1 VVSVSSIES
10 LRNAVAL
17 AERKVQQDQTRVDQD
32 ARRLDESRSQLS
44 RDKEQLSSNQKA
56 ERQAESAAA
65 PTAAPVRL
73 ERAISKEVPDDVLP
87 RAPELNAQG
96 QTVGRVINITV

>member
-1 VVSVSSIES
+1 MVSVSSIES

-32 ARRLDESRSQLS
+32 ARRLEESRNQLN
-44 RDKEQLSSNQKA
+44 RDKEQLASSQKA
-56 ERQAESAAA
+56 ERQAENAAA

-73 ERAISKEVPDDVLP
+73 DRAITKAVPDDVLP
-87 RAPELNAQG
+87 RSPQLNAQG

>member
-1 VVSVSSIES
+1 M
-10 LRNAVAL
+10 
-17 AERKVQQDQTRVDQD
+17 DQD
-32 ARRLDESRSQLS
+32 ASRLDDSRSQLT

-56 ERQAESAAA
+56 ERQAESAAV

-87 RAPELNAQG
+87 RAPQLNAQG

>member
-1 VVSVSSIES
+1 MVSVSSVES

-32 ARRLDESRSQLS
+32 ARRLEDSKVQLN
-44 RDKEQLSSNQKA
+44 RDKEQLSGNQKA
-56 ERQAESAAA
+56 ERQAESAAT

-73 ERAISKEVPDDVLP
+73 DRAFTTEVPPDALP
-87 RAPELNAQG
+87 RAPQLNAQG
-96 QTVGRVINITV
+96 QTVGRVINIVA

>member
-1 VVSVSSIES
+1 MVSVSSVES

-32 ARRLDESRSQLS
+32 ARRLDDSRSQLA
-44 RDKEQLSSNQKA
+44 RDKEQLSSTQKA
-56 ERQAESAAA
+56 QRQAESAAA

-73 ERAISKEVPDDVLP
+73 DRAISKEVPDDVVP
-87 RAPELNAQG
+87 RAPQLNAQG

>member
-1 VVSVSSIES
+1 MVSVSSVES

-32 ARRLDESRSQLS
+32 ARRLDDSKVQLA
-44 RDKEQLSSNQKA
+44 RDKEQLSGNQKA
-56 ERQAESAAA
+56 ERQAESATA

-73 ERAISKEVPDDVLP
+73 DRAIETDVPHDVLP
-87 RAPELNAQG
+87 RAPQRNAQG
-96 QTVGRVINITV
+96 ETVGRVINIIA